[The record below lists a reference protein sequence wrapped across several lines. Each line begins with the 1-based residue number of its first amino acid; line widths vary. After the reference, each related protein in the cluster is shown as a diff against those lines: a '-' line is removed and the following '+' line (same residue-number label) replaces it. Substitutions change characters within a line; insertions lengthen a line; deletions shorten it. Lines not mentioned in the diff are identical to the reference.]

1 MQQSRFTRGPVVI
14 PRPVGSP
21 YYVAPK
27 AKLRPK
33 SANPTAATS
42 NFNTIQ
48 ARPTTAHPAK
58 LKNNRAIGATLGY
71 SGYIPKYS
79 KAEIH
84 EMMARPLR

>member
-14 PRPVGSP
+14 PRPAGSP

-33 SANPTAATS
+33 SAAPTTQGG
-42 NFNTIQ
+42 NFNTVQ
-48 ARPTTAHPAK
+48 ARPTTAK
-58 LKNNRAIGATLGY
+58 ITNRRAVGATLGY

-84 EMMARPLR
+84 EMMTRPAR